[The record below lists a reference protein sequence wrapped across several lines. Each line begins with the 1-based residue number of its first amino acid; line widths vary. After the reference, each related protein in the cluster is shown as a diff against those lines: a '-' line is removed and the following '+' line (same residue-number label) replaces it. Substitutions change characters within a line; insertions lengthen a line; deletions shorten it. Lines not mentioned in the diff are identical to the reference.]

1 VPSRATHEYGVEK
14 HQDKSK
20 CKQQPKIGTCG
31 HAAAHS
37 TGAHRDDHVPSA
49 KACQVPRRAK
59 CQGARPTDTQG
70 RAGQARRAREQRAH
84 TTRGRDAQGDFTGAR
99 SRRSRAKC
107 QGVPSARACQVPG
120 RAKCQGA
127 RPISH
132 HDEAQHAGTSG
143 GPTRTPQTHEDSQQ
157 PGHTCQVPRRAK
169 CQGVPSAKASCR
181 KVQRPPRARVMAAWE
196 RGGYGLRT
204 RADARGSERAVLY
217 GRPAPRPP
225 GDRRCHGWCW
235 ETLNGKVFRLWNQ
248 KA

>member
-107 QGVPSARACQVPG
+107 QGVPSARACQVPRRQADQPPRRGATRRHQRRTHSHSTNARGLTTARTHVPSAKACQVPG
-120 RAKCQGA
+120 RAKCQGVVQ
-127 RPISH
+127 
-132 HDEAQHAGTSG
+132 EG
-143 GPTRTPQTHEDSQQ
+143 
-157 PGHTCQVPRRAK
+157 
-169 CQGVPSAKASCR
+169 AKA
-181 KVQRPPRARVMAAWE
+181 PPRACNGRVGKGWVWA
-196 RGGYGLRT
+196 
-204 RADARGSERAVLY
+204 ADAGGRERQRASDPV
-217 GRPAPRPP
+217 RPP
-225 GDRRCHGWCW
+225 GAAATGRPPLPWLVPGNPKRENSYSDR
-235 ETLNGKVFRLWNQ
+235 
-248 KA
+248 